1 MRTTGNQ
8 MNKNHILTMFR
19 VVAGFWLFFALSACD
34 GRFRQSPGGADATGE
49 SLQSVQSELAIVG
62 YNYTAKYIDSFDVG
76 PVGGGNIHLS
86 SETGGGGGIVCCF
99 SYYRDIGPKT
109 AKVEWTDDLC
119 KYNVK
124 THSNGE
130 TSADFH
136 TKLRSS
142 SVEIETP
149 VPPNPQFLEI
159 HFYPDGT
166 VQAALTET
174 ISRPRILLSKSRAQP
189 MPICPNNSKPG

>member
-1 MRTTGNQ
+1 
-8 MNKNHILTMFR
+8 MNKNLILTMYR
-19 VVAGFWLFFALSACD
+19 VVVGFWLLLALCSCD
-34 GRFRQSPGGADATGE
+34 GRFRAPPGTDAARD
-49 SLQSVQSELAIVG
+49 SLQSVQRELAIVG

-76 PVGGGNIHLS
+76 PAGGGNIHLS

-99 SYYRDIGPKT
+99 SFYGDVGPKT
-109 AKVEWTDDLC
+109 IKVEWTDDLC

-142 SVEIETP
+142 SVEIATP
-149 VPPNPQFLEI
+149 VPRDPHYLEI

-166 VQAALTET
+166 VQAAITET
-174 ISRPRILLSKSRAQP
+174 ISRPRIVLSQSRRKP
-189 MPICPNNSKPG
+189 MPTCPNNSKPG